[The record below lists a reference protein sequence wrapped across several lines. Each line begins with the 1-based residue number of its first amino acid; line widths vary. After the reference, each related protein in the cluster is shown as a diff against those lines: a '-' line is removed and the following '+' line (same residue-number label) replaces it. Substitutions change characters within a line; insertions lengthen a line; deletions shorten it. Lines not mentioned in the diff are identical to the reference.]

1 MSDEEQA
8 WSQASHLMSDFI
20 NTFFVESIV
29 LAVCLIALAKCRDL
43 YSKRTSKRI

>member
-1 MSDEEQA
+1 MNDEEQA
-8 WSQASHLMSDFI
+8 WSQANHLMSDFI
-20 NTFFVESIV
+20 NTSFIEAIV